1 MILPLEHDQLYLSE
15 EALFTQGFFV
25 HEHFSLATPVDADY
39 VALRPIL
46 NINKVLVNL
55 QWVLI
60 QGLYNLCLIDS
71 SRAVISQGGW
81 QVFGF
86 NFQVWGRAI
95 FVANIFG
102 PTADLIALVLRALGI
117 SEPCLHGV
125 SEAVGRW
132 AELAE

>member
-55 QWVLI
+55 Q
-60 QGLYNLCLIDS
+60 
-71 SRAVISQGGW
+71 
-81 QVFGF
+81 
-86 NFQVWGRAI
+86 
-95 FVANIFG
+95 
-102 PTADLIALVLRALGI
+102 
-117 SEPCLHGV
+117 
-125 SEAVGRW
+125 
-132 AELAE
+132 